1 MLPFSRKVDILLF
14 VQWILSM
21 VELGCGLDET
31 ASSYEMGALTFE
43 WLYKRECKVIEG
55 DLSFKSGALKNL

>member
-1 MLPFSRKVDILLF
+1 
-14 VQWILSM
+14 M
-21 VELGCGLDET
+21 VELGCGLKET